1 MDHNNNHINEKIDFA
16 KSVLEHDLSLI
27 NLADAKAGIL
37 LGINGVVLAL
47 LFGIEKETSTGL
59 STPFF
64 LSHSNPIWSL
74 KHICDLNADT

>member
-27 NLADAKAGIL
+27 NLADAKSWYSARHKWCG
-37 LGINGVVLAL
+37 
-47 LFGIEKETSTGL
+47 FGPTFWNRKRNTYGFKYT
-59 STPFF
+59 FF
-64 LSHSNPIWSL
+64 LSHSNPLWSL